1 MCCTTCT
8 VVLVLISRPGNPRFF
23 CQLSQ
28 VYFKHCLKYIHYMVL
43 FVYTYKSKVDFLSF
57 KMVQVNMPCDA
68 YRVWNRL
75 EVLQLWRWQK
85 TLWCHCLQFIVQ
97 CTCSMYYFLHNLGH
111 STCTEADAKPEVL
124 PIFQVMEVL
133 RSSQV
138 V

>member
-8 VVLVLISRPGNPRFF
+8 VVLVLISRPGNPIFF
-23 CQLSQ
+23 FQLSQ

-75 EVLQLWRWQK
+75 EVLQLWRWEK
-85 TLWCHCLQFIVQ
+85 TLWCHRLQFIVQ
-97 CTCSMYYFLHNLGH
+97 CTHVLVV
-111 STCTEADAKPEVL
+111 CTIFFTIWAILQADPRGFAHFSSNGSSKEL
-124 PIFQVMEVL
+124 PSGL
-133 RSSQV
+133 R
-138 V
+138 